1 MLGIWYDWVYK
12 RSLTKPILKM
22 IGTYEITV
30 NGRVINATLSG
41 DVKKFHEAVL
51 TRQALGYI
59 EYAEKLGAELIPIAM
74 NKKRIRNTQIFFK
87 LKFKNNAKRSEFE
100 KFVTSG

>member
-1 MLGIWYDWVYK
+1 MLGILYDWVYR

-51 TRQALGYI
+51 TKQALGYI
-59 EYAEKLGAELIPIAM
+59 EYAEKLGAELIPTAM
-74 NKKRIRNTQIFFK
+74 KKKNIRNTQIFFK
-87 LKFKNNAKRSEFE
+87 LKFKNKTKRSEFE
-100 KFVTSG
+100 KFITNR